1 MIRTSRKMHYSDK
14 FDNQKCNVNGLWE
27 TINDITGKNIKET
40 SSVFYNDN
48 KELTNPDE
56 ISDAFNSYFTNIG
69 PQLASKIK
77 NKHVHSNF
85 TKFLPSNFDKSLFFT
100 PTDEEEILKIVKR
113 LKPSRS
119 SGHDEI
125 SVYILKKIIKQITTP
140 LSYIFNL
147 SLSSGICPNSLKI
160 AKVIPIFK
168 RKDDPSL
175 LTNYRPISLLPS
187 ISKILEKIIHKR
199 LYIFLHVNDL
209 LIPNQFGFRKGH
221 STDLAIIQ
229 LLDKITDSFANK
241 KHLIGIFMDLSKA
254 FDTIDHD
261 ILIYKLKR
269 YGIRGLALSWIID
282 YLSNRKQYVLYKSSK
297 SQNSNIVCGVPQG
310 SILGPLLFLVYIND
324 ITNTSKT
331 LKFILFADD
340 TNIFYSHENLE
351 ILFNTLNTE
360 IDKVSQWFICNKLSL
375 NISKTNFIRF
385 KPTASQ
391 NNYNRYNINID
402 GLSLTELR
410 STKFLGITIDS
421 SLTWNDHIHNIHTS
435 VSRTIGILYRLKNFI
450 SQNSLVILYNA
461 LILPYITYC
470 NIVWG
475 NCGST
480 KINPILNLQK
490 RAVRLITSSQYLSPS
505 NPLFCRLKTLKIEDL
520 HTFQTAVFMHK
531 YTFNRL
537 PKIFDGFFTPN
548 SIVHSYPTRQSSDYH
563 LENPRIILAQRSL
576 KHNGPD
582 IWNSLPPNL
591 KQCTSLYIFKRE
603 LKNALLSQYTSNS

>member
-1 MIRTSRKMHYSDK
+1 
-14 FDNQKCNVNGLWE
+14 
-27 TINDITGKNIKET
+27 
-40 SSVFYNDN
+40 
-48 KELTNPDE
+48 
-56 ISDAFNSYFTNIG
+56 
-69 PQLASKIK
+69 
-77 NKHVHSNF
+77 
-85 TKFLPSNFDKSLFFT
+85 
-100 PTDEEEILKIVKR
+100 
-113 LKPSRS
+113 
-119 SGHDEI
+119 
-125 SVYILKKIIKQITTP
+125 
-140 LSYIFNL
+140 
-147 SLSSGICPNSLKI
+147 
-160 AKVIPIFK
+160 
-168 RKDDPSL
+168 
-175 LTNYRPISLLPS
+175 
-187 ISKILEKIIHKR
+187 
-199 LYIFLHVNDL
+199 
-209 LIPNQFGFRKGH
+209 
-221 STDLAIIQ
+221 
-229 LLDKITDSFANK
+229 
-241 KHLIGIFMDLSKA
+241 MDLSKA

-282 YLSNRKQYVLYKSSK
+282 YLSNRKQYVLFKSSK

-360 IDKVSQWFICNKLSL
+360 IDNVSQWFICNKLSL

-402 GLSLTELR
+402 GLSLTEVR

-421 SLTWNDHIHNIHTS
+421 SLSWSDHIHNIHTT

-480 KINPILNLQK
+480 KINPILTLQK

-505 NPLFCRLKTLKIEDL
+505 NPLFRQLKTLKIEDL

-531 YTFNRL
+531 YTTNRL
-537 PKIFDGFFTPN
+537 PKIFDGFFHSEFHSSFIPN
-548 SIVHSYPTRQSSDYH
+548 ASVVR
-563 LENPRIILAQRSL
+563 
-576 KHNGPD
+576 
-582 IWNSLPPNL
+582 LPSRKPQNHFGS
-591 KQCTSLYIFKRE
+591 KIDKT
-603 LKNALLSQYTSNS
+603 